1 MDDEHA
7 PADAWSRSRQDAAVQ
22 GRIVAQIYAASER
35 LFPGGETAAE
45 IADDGFPFRL
55 AEPINLFLIRQMR
68 KAKGYMT
75 GPYGWVD
82 KPDAGDFRI
91 CLSKNGRE

>member
-1 MDDEHA
+1 
-7 PADAWSRSRQDAAVQ
+7 
-22 GRIVAQIYAASER
+22 
-35 LFPGGETAAE
+35 
-45 IADDGFPFRL
+45 L
-55 AEPINLFLIRQMR
+55 AEPINLFLIRLMR
-68 KAKGYMT
+68 TAKGDMT